1 MDEKNNNILN
11 NKITSLKKKDIEIE
25 NYVCWFCN

>member
-25 NYVCWFCN
+25 NYVC